1 MINIYAKL
9 RIQQTVSEIAFS
21 PSASIIYDGNDMFS
35 SSAVFTSLFLS
46 LEMTLFKSLKMLDSL
61 LLRSLSLGGLL
72 ISSGRVYAT
81 ICNLFVSSFSSS
93 SSFLFDLTCLG
104 TLASTDS
111 ASEIKLL

>member
-1 MINIYAKL
+1 MINIYAIL
-9 RIQQTVSEIAFS
+9 WIQRTVSEIAFS
-21 PSASIIYDGNDMFS
+21 PSASLISDGNDMFS

-61 LLRSLSLGGLL
+61 LLHSLSLGGLL